1 MQPLK
6 IAELALTQYLRHF
19 SVLIVATYFLAF
31 GSASSAVEKGNTAGN
46 AIANTVAVLLS
57 EPGGYYREFFDAL
70 NRSLEENSSASKRLR
85 VLELAN
91 GQGQGQGRPDEASL
105 AGVNIIIAVGVQ
117 AMRIVASWEGVPPI
131 LNVLVP
137 KASYE
142 KLLAENANNGGNS
155 RRRTQFSAI
164 FIDPPPARQ
173 ARLIHQ
179 ILPGK
184 RRISA
189 LLGPDSSLL
198 LPPLRLSFRQVG
210 LELLVEEVMHE
221 KEIIPA
227 LARLMNS
234 SDAFLALP
242 DSVVFTRDTIRSVL
256 LTAYRYQRPLIG
268 FSQAYVTSG
277 ALAATFST
285 PQQIARQTAELLKAM
300 PPGSTTLTAPLYPEY
315 FSVAVNRSVARA
327 LTLDIP
333 DDASLQEALSAL
345 PESKQCPASPQYC

>member
-1 MQPLK
+1 MQTLK
-6 IAELALTQYLRHF
+6 TFKLALTQYLRYF
-19 SVLIVATYFLAF
+19 ALGIVGTCFLAF
-31 GSASSAVEKGNTAGN
+31 SNASSAAEIGSNAAGN

-70 NRSLEENSSASKRLR
+70 SRLLEENSSTSKRLR
-85 VLELAN
+85 VVELAN
-91 GQGQGQGRPDEASL
+91 KQGRPDEAAL

-117 AMRIVASWEGVPPI
+117 AMRTVASWEGIPPV

-142 KLLAENANNGGNS
+142 KLLAESANSGNS

-173 ARLIHQ
+173 AKLIHQ
-179 ILPGK
+179 VLPGK
-184 RRISA
+184 RRIST

-198 LPPLRLSFRQVG
+198 LAPLRLSFRQVG
-210 LELLVEEVMHE
+210 LELLFEEVTQE
-221 KEIIPA
+221 QEIIPA
-227 LARLMNS
+227 LARLMNA

-242 DSVVFTRDTIRSVL
+242 DSVVFTRETIRSVL

-300 PPGSTTLTAPLYPEY
+300 PPGHVTLSAPLYPEY

-345 PESKQCPASPQYC
+345 PESKQCPANPQYC